1 MRRPTSS
8 SARSGPS
15 GTARAL
21 RRVLVLAA
29 VALLSWAAWTI
40 VAGVAGALYGVAS
53 GTALIGLLLLALRKQ
68 RSPKEARVDEDE
80 SAGAPAATAGSTRR
94 AARPLPG
101 IRRSRFV
108 RELEEE
114 NRLLREELAQ
124 RLEELQGA
132 NDLRA
137 RSQSLYEEALSR
149 LERNLRHH
157 SSERAL
163 LQAELEMTLTRGP
176 GTPMETVGAA
186 SPPAVST

>member
-1 MRRPTSS
+1 M
-8 SARSGPS
+8 
-15 GTARAL
+15 

-40 VAGVAGALYGVAS
+40 VAGVAGVLYGVAS
-53 GTALIGLLLLALRKQ
+53 GTALIGLLLLALRTQ
-68 RSPKEARVDEDE
+68 RGSKEAHVEEDE
-80 SAGAPAATAGSTRR
+80 SAGAPAATARSTRR

-132 NDLRA
+132 NDVSA

-157 SSERAL
+157 SRERKL
-163 LQAELEMTLTRGP
+163 LEAELEAILPRGP
-176 GTPMETVGAA
+176 ATPVE
-186 SPPAVST
+186 AVDAGPSRALST